1 MRARTAAVILSIGLL
16 ACNREEQR
24 LQKKLMVL
32 EGERASLS
40 QRADERRNTLRD
52 TTQHLEA
59 LNNELTTYDTNVHSY
74 ITAHRI
80 AAACIHASRSTWG
93 ENNAF
98 SHDVSTATRLGAAL
112 CSVALLNA
120 QFAAEVTRVADQL
133 NEADAHVRNS
143 KEQIA
148 ATERQLASDRA
159 ELERSE
165 ASVREIGAE
174 IANVQQQLEH

>member
-1 MRARTAAVILSIGLL
+1 MCETTPQLSPL
-16 ACNREEQR
+16 N
-24 LQKKLMVL
+24 
-32 EGERASLS
+32 
-40 QRADERRNTLRD
+40 
-52 TTQHLEA
+52 HA
-59 LNNELTTYDTNVHSY
+59 LNANDTNIHSY

-98 SHDVSTATRLGAAL
+98 SHDVSTATRLGTAL

-133 NEADAHVRNS
+133 NEADSHVRNS

-148 ATERQLASDRA
+148 ATERELASDRA

-165 ASVREIGAE
+165 
-174 IANVQQQLEH
+174 